1 MARPGQWLW
10 AERHQGRC
18 SEKLP
23 GRKSFGFE
31 RGKTLSFWQELYEEG
46 KEAYLENNYG
56 DCVKLFEAALRDYK
70 HYTQVLVRKWID
82 WCPKHKSLIQV
93 ECKSKCKASVKAE
106 SKIKLES
113 PDMKHYHQLI
123 QVSLPL
129 PFKTR
134 LNNYSPYTCR
144 RPCVT

>member
-18 SEKLP
+18 SEELP

-46 KEAYLENNYG
+46 REAYLENNYG

-82 WCPKHKSLIQV
+82 LSLNCKKKS
-93 ECKSKCKASVKAE
+93 S
-106 SKIKLES
+106 
-113 PDMKHYHQLI
+113 
-123 QVSLPL
+123 
-129 PFKTR
+129 
-134 LNNYSPYTCR
+134 
-144 RPCVT
+144 